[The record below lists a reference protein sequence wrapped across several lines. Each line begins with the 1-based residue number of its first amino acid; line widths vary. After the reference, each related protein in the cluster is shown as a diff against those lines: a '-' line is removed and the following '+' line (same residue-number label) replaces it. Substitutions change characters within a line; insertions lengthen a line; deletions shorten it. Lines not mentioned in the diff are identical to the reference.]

1 MCPPDQGTL
10 ALFGENLLSKFYLNQ
25 TQCKFVLS
33 TFVIN
38 ADMCYLLSA
47 ELSIPNLEPLSFLSC
62 YLDTPLCELSCAF
75 ENTDIVIKIEFI
87 LFFMVVI

>member
-1 MCPPDQGTL
+1 VKTFIKIL
-10 ALFGENLLSKFYLNQ
+10 LNQ

-47 ELSIPNLEPLSFLSC
+47 ELSIPNLESLSFLYHVILIPLYVS
-62 YLDTPLCELSCAF
+62 YLVPLKIQILLS
-75 ENTDIVIKIEFI
+75 NLEFI